1 MLVQTESGDYINLT
15 RGHIVTVPEDDMFQV
30 TIIPMRGHTEH
41 VVESFYD
48 RDEAQVLMDRI
59 ADDFMAGRKMFRQ
72 S

>member
-1 MLVQTESGDYINLT
+1 MLVQTENGDYINLT
-15 RGHIVTVPEDDMFQV
+15 RGHIVSIQDDDIHQV

-41 VVESFYD
+41 VIESFYD

-59 ADDFMAGRKMFRQ
+59 ADDFMSGRKMFRQ